1 MSYFKN
7 YSANLFICPCLMNLK
22 SVERKG
28 KKYKDLN
35 ILKMKRAFQVIKT
48 FFTVSEG
55 MSFGEKIKKIAKT
68 SFNFSSLRHVKGVLC
83 IVCPKLFPTPL
94 TCLDQRFSKTI
105 TTQKLF
111 NHDDGRGVSG
121 SILR

>member
-1 MSYFKN
+1 
-7 YSANLFICPCLMNLK
+7 MNLK

-55 MSFGEKIKKIAKT
+55 MSFGEKNKKIAKT
-68 SFNFSSLRHVKGVLC
+68 SFNFSTVLDMSKEYC
-83 IVCPKLFPTPL
+83 VLYVLSCFP
-94 TCLDQRFSKTI
+94 
-105 TTQKLF
+105 
-111 NHDDGRGVSG
+111 HH
-121 SILR
+121 